1 MKRKTALYGLL
12 IALAFIVSYLES
24 LIPLPVGIQ
33 GIKLGLANG
42 VVLVAL
48 YRLRWWDGLVVS
60 VLRILLILAVAGA
73 AVLAILLI
81 AARIAGFDFVSA
93 DLHREEEERLK
104 REAEVAALLGAPRM
118 RHDSTGGRDANDNP
132 VTVEEALPIVAEGY
146 RRVTEFAAG
155 LGVHTMIENH
165 GYFFQD
171 ACRVKK
177 LIETVNHPNFGWLM
191 DMGNFMCADEKP
203 VESVKIAA
211 PMAVHAHAK
220 DFFHKE
226 KGEYVPNGQG
236 WFGTRGGNALRGTII
251 GHGAVNVPECLK
263 TLRAAGYDGWLSV
276 EFEGIED
283 CITSLE
289 ADLKNLK
296 EMLA

>member
-1 MKRKTALYGLL
+1 M
-12 IALAFIVSYLES
+12 
-24 LIPLPVGIQ
+24 
-33 GIKLGLANG
+33 
-42 VVLVAL
+42 
-48 YRLRWWDGLVVS
+48 
-60 VLRILLILAVAGA
+60 
-73 AVLAILLI
+73 
-81 AARIAGFDFVSA
+81 
-93 DLHREEEERLK
+93 
-104 REAEVAALLGAPRM
+104 
-118 RHDSTGGRDANDNP
+118 
-132 VTVEEALPIVAEGY
+132 EEALPIVAEGY

>member
-1 MKRKTALYGLL
+1 MKIAVSSYSFSQAMRDSRMTIMDVIPKAKEMGYEGVEIVRGGWSDEEMRAMAPKLKAQSEEYGMPI
-12 IALAFIVSYLES
+12 IAYMVGADFIRN
-24 LIPLPVGIQ
+24 
-33 GIKLGLANG
+33 GLDAE
-42 VVLVAL
+42 V
-48 YRLRWWDGLVVS
+48 
-60 VLRILLILAVAGA
+60 
-73 AVLAILLI
+73 
-81 AARIAGFDFVSA
+81 
-93 DLHREEEERLK
+93 ERLK

-236 WFGTRGGNALRGTII
+236 WFGTRSGNALRGTII

>member
-1 MKRKTALYGLL
+1 MKICVSSYSFHKYTTEGKLDQLTLMDKAKELGFEGVEFSYDKAS
-12 IALAFIVSYLES
+12 IEANVPKIVERSRDLD
-24 LIPLPVGIQ
+24 LPVVCYLTGADFVNRDFE
-33 GIKLGLANG
+33 KE
-42 VVLVAL
+42 VA
-48 YRLRWWDGLVVS
+48 RLHEEVD
-60 VLRILLILAVAGA
+60 
-73 AVLAILLI
+73 I
-81 AARIAGFDFVSA
+81 AA
-93 DLHREEEERLK
+93 
-104 REAEVAALLGAPRM
+104 ALGVKLM
-118 RHDSTGGRDANDNP
+118 RHDTTYSFPKGMTFDDI
-132 VTVEEALPIVAEGY
+132 LPIIAEGC
-146 RRVTEFAAG
+146 RRVTEYAQTK
-155 LGVHTMIENH
+155 GVRTMVENH
-165 GYFFQD
+165 GLMVQD
-171 ACRVKK
+171 SARVTA
-177 LIETVNHPNFGWLM
+177 LYHAVNHENFSLLT